1 MGQASLKGEDPMI
14 RDDRVIGKETRSSTW
29 DLGSDIYY
37 EPSIALLIMGYELMV
52 MTFGVHSLTNLTL
65 SKSDRHSILLTDTPL
80 CQVPRWVASGLA
92 LY

>member
-52 MTFGVHSLTNLTL
+52 VAFSVHSLTNLTL
-65 SKSDRHSILLTDTPL
+65 SESDGHSVLLTDTPL
-80 CQVPRWVASGLA
+80 CEVLRWVASSLA

>member
-1 MGQASLKGEDPMI
+1 MI
-14 RDDRVIGKETRSSTW
+14 GDDCVIDKETRSSTW
-29 DLGSDIYY
+29 DLGRDIYY
-37 EPSIALLIMGYELMV
+37 DPNITLLIMGYELMV

-65 SKSDRHSILLTDTPL
+65 FESDGHSVLLMDTLL